1 MQALFKAAV
10 GNQESALKLL
20 TKVLQWA
27 KPYGYIRLFTDMGP
41 MMEILLKSLTPRKKS
56 EQAYVRKI
64 LAAFPVDAGQPA
76 EKNIQ
81 PRSQTASLVD
91 PLTNREFEILELL
104 GERLTNKEIAAKA
117 HISVGTVEQ
126 HLVRV
131 YGKLGV
137 RGRRQAVVKAKEL
150 GLLRSQA

>member
-27 KPYGYIRLFTDMGP
+27 KPYGYIRLFTDMGS

-76 EKNIQ
+76 EKDIQ

-91 PLTNREFEILELL
+91 PLTNREFEIMELL
-104 GERLTNKEIAAKA
+104 GKRLTNKEIATEL
-117 HISVGTVEQ
+117 HISVGTVQQ
-126 HLVRV
+126 HLNRI
-131 YGKLGV
+131 YSKLDV
-137 RGRRQAVVKAKEL
+137 KGRRQAASKAEAL
-150 GLLRSQA
+150 GLIPSP